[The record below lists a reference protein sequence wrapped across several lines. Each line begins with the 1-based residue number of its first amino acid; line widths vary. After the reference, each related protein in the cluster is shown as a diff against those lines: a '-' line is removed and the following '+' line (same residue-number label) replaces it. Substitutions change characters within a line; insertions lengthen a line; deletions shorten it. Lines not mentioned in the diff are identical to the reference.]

1 MHKVDI
7 RADIPVD
14 VWVVDVHEPT
24 IVREVLRYS
33 KEKLRSEPELKHIK
47 RVCRRRNAE
56 GVQEGEPNSKSKR
69 FRD

>member
-56 GVQEGEPNSKSKR
+56 GVQEGKHLY
-69 FRD
+69 FIV

>member
-56 GVQEGEPNSKSKR
+56 GVQEGKHLYSTS
-69 FRD
+69 

>member
-1 MHKVDI
+1 VHEVDI

-56 GVQEGEPNSKSKR
+56 GVQEGKQLYSTS
-69 FRD
+69 

>member
-1 MHKVDI
+1 MHEVDI

-56 GVQEGEPNSKSKR
+56 GVQEGKQLYSTS
-69 FRD
+69 

>member
-1 MHKVDI
+1 MHKVNS

-56 GVQEGEPNSKSKR
+56 GVQEGKHLH
-69 FRD
+69 FIVY

>member
-1 MHKVDI
+1 MYKVDS
-7 RADIPVD
+7 RVDIPVD

-56 GVQEGEPNSKSKR
+56 GVQEGEQLR
-69 FRD
+69 LYLW